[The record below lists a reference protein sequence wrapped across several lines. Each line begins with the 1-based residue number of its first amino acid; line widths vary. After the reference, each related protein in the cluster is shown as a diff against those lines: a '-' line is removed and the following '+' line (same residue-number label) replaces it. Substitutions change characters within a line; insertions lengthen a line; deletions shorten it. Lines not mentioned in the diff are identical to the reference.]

1 MPTHAIDDGEEEYDP
16 HHECLFGKIA
26 SHARLVMIL
35 RELEL
40 LEAELLVTVIRSHS
54 KSWQ

>member
-16 HHECLFGKIA
+16 HHECLFGKITP
-26 SHARLVMIL
+26 HARLVMIL
-35 RELEL
+35 RELKL
-40 LEAELLVTVIRSHS
+40 LEAELLVPVVRSHS